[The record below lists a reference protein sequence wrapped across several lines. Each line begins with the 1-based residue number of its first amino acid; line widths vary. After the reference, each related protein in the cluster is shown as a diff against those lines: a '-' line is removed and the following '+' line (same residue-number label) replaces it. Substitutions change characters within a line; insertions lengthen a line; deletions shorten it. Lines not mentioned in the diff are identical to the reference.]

1 MGPLPTE
8 DSMLL
13 TRPGRDTSSP
23 RGLSRVMWRY
33 RSVLI
38 GVGLMSGTINILYL
52 TGSFYMLQ
60 VYDRV
65 IPSRSIPTLVTL
77 TALTFGLFLFQAVME
92 LVRSRILLRLAGS
105 LDFDLTG
112 RVFDLVTRM
121 PLRSKQVGDGQ
132 QPVRDVDTLRNFLVG
147 PGLTAFFDLP
157 WMPIYVLLC
166 FLFHPLIGWAVLIG
180 ALVLFVIALATEIS
194 ARKPAHKM
202 AAIAARRG
210 AFAEAGRRNAES
222 INAMAMGPG
231 LGHAWR
237 QINDQYMEQQR
248 KTSDLTGGL
257 GALSRFVRLVLQSG
271 VLGLG
276 AYLVIEGQAT
286 GGVIIAG
293 SILAA
298 RALAP
303 VDLAIAHWRAFVSAR
318 QSAKRIFAQLEAF
331 PDQELPLKLPAAR
344 EGIVLQGVS
353 AAPPGVP
360 AFVVQD
366 VSFELRAGAG
376 LGVIGP
382 SASGKS
388 SLARVLVGIWSPPR
402 GRVRLDGAALDQW
415 DPVELGRQIGYLP
428 QDVELFA
435 GTVAENISRF
445 ATDVDDEAVIAAAR
459 AAGVHELVLTLPDG
473 YGTSI
478 GEGGAALSAGQ
489 RQRVGL
495 ARALY
500 GDPFLVVLDE
510 PNSNL
515 DQEGENAL
523 TRAILGIR
531 QRGGIAVVVAH
542 RRAALN
548 AVDQVLVMAEGRAQ
562 AFGPRDEVLQ
572 RVLRPAPAPLSVV
585 GVDAGKVGA

>member
-1 MGPLPTE
+1 
-8 DSMLL
+8 MLL
-13 TRPGRDTSSP
+13 KRTGRDTASAQ
-23 RGLSRVMWRY
+23 GLSQIMWRF
-33 RSVLI
+33 RGVLAA
-38 GVGLMSGTINILYL
+38 VALMSGTINILYL

-65 IPSRSIPTLVTL
+65 IPSRSIPTLV
-77 TALTFGLFLFQAVME
+77 ALTVLTVGLFFFQAILE

-105 LDFDLTG
+105 LDFDLSG

-121 PLRSKQVGDGQ
+121 PLRAKQVGDGQ
-132 QPVRDVDTLRNFLVG
+132 QPVRDVDTIRNFLVG

-157 WMPIYVLLC
+157 WMPIYVFLC
-166 FLFHPLIGWAVLIG
+166 FLFHPLIGWSVLGG
-180 ALVLFVIALATEIS
+180 ALILFVIALVTEVS
-194 ARKPAHKM
+194 AREPSLRM
-202 AAIAARRG
+202 AALAARRG
-210 AFAEAGRRNAES
+210 AFAEAGRRNAEA
-222 INAMAMGPG
+222 IAAMGMGPG
-231 LGHAWR
+231 LGQSWR
-237 QINDQYMEQQR
+237 HINDQYMEQQR
-248 KTSDLTGGL
+248 AASDLTGGL

-271 VLGLG
+271 VLGVG

-318 QSAKRIFAQLEAF
+318 QSTKRIFSLLESF
-331 PDQELPLKLPAAR
+331 PKTEAPLKLPAAR
-344 EGIVLQGVS
+344 DGLVLQGASV
-353 AAPPGVP
+353 APPSVP
-360 AFVVQD
+360 AFVVHD
-366 VSFELRAGAG
+366 VSFALKAGDG

-388 SLARVLVGIWSPPR
+388 SLARALVGIWSPSR
-402 GRVRLDGAALDQW
+402 GRVRLDGASLEQW
-415 DPVELGRQIGYLP
+415 HPDELGRQIGYLP

-435 GTVAENISRF
+435 GTIAENISRF
-445 ATDVDDEAVIAAAR
+445 ATSIDDEAVIAAAR
-459 AAGVHELVLTLPDG
+459 AAGVHELVLKLPNG
-473 YGTSI
+473 YGTPI

-489 RQRVGL
+489 RQRIGL

-515 DQEGENAL
+515 DQDGENAL
-523 TRAILGIR
+523 TRAIVGVR

-542 RRAALN
+542 RQAALN
-548 AVDQVLVMAEGRAQ
+548 AVDKVLVMAEGRMQ
-562 AFGPRDEVLQ
+562 AFGPKDEVLQ
-572 RVLRPAPAPLSVV
+572 RVLRPATAPLSVV
-585 GVDAGKVGA
+585 AGETGKAGA